1 LDPSAPWKKINR
13 GDFAA
18 AMMNPVKTK
27 EMDLGPIRVP
37 VMMNEKVA
45 SDLAKHLLR
54 RGLARY
60 DTEMEKVIR
69 LGIEAARRK
78 R

>member
-1 LDPSAPWKKINR
+1 
-13 GDFAA
+13 
-18 AMMNPVKTK
+18 MNNVIKTK

-45 SDLAKHLLR
+45 SDLARHLLS

-60 DTEMEKVIR
+60 DAEMEQVIR

-78 R
+78 RER